1 MKQAQ
6 NHVQSRPLILKA
18 LKIPVSFING
28 LEKESLSYIFLTNR
42 VENDGKNK
50 TAHIF

>member
-6 NHVQSRPLILKA
+6 THIQSRPLILKA

-28 LEKESLSYIFLTNR
+28 LEDRSFSNIFLMNR
-42 VENDGKNK
+42 VENDGK
-50 TAHIF
+50 